1 MAMGQYQCP
10 DGWTD
15 KSGSPECAGAVSA
28 ACTTVACCDMSTPAT
43 PAPTPAPT
51 PTCATYSVAWLLSQ
65 ALSLGCAAET
75 PIAFFDLK
83 KIADGVASPQSDADI
98 KAACCTAF
106 TEATCADWVALSCS
120 SGQARVDAN
129 SAPGGGADGMTMT
142 QDDFSS
148 HCCETTP
155 APTPAPTTCASF
167 SVAWL
172 LSQAL
177 GAGCAAD
184 TEFFDL
190 KKLAVPVSS
199 SADADVRSACC
210 TPFSEAVCSD
220 WSTMSCEWGQY
231 VVGTNAAPADDDGMT
246 IEVATFRSSCCSD
259 PISCADYG
267 EDVSSAPR
275 GSAAIAAASVAVSVT
290 MWA

>member
-1 MAMGQYQCP
+1 MGQYQCP

-15 KSGSPECAGAVSA
+15 KSGSPACAGAVSA
-28 ACTTVACCDMSTPAT
+28 ACTTAACCDISTDPT
-43 PAPTPAPT
+43 PAPTPAPA
-51 PTCATYSVAWLLSQ
+51 PTCATYSVAWAISQ
-65 ALSLGCAAET
+65 ALGGGCAADT
-75 PIAFFDLK
+75 QFFDLK
-83 KIADGVASPQSDADI
+83 KLANGVASPQSDSDI

-106 TEATCADWVALSCS
+106 ADATCADWVTWSCS

-148 HCCETTP
+148 QCCETTP

-167 SVAWL
+167 SVAWI

-190 KKLAVPVSS
+190 KKLAVTVSS
-199 SADADVRSACC
+199 SADADVKSACC

-220 WSTMSCEWGQY
+220 WSAMSCQSGQY
-231 VVGTNAAPADDDGMT
+231 VVGTNAAPADDGMT

-259 PISCADYG
+259 PISCADYA

-275 GSAAIAAASVAVSVT
+275 GSASIAAASVAVAVT

>member
-28 ACTTVACCDMSTPAT
+28 ACTT
-43 PAPTPAPT
+43 
-51 PTCATYSVAWLLSQ
+51 VAWLLSQ

-120 SGQARVDAN
+120 SGQARDDAN

-155 APTPAPTTCASF
+155 APTPAPTTCA
-167 SVAWL
+167 
-172 LSQAL
+172 
-177 GAGCAAD
+177 
-184 TEFFDL
+184 
-190 KKLAVPVSS
+190 
-199 SADADVRSACC
+199 
-210 TPFSEAVCSD
+210 
-220 WSTMSCEWGQY
+220 
-231 VVGTNAAPADDDGMT
+231 
-246 IEVATFRSSCCSD
+246 
-259 PISCADYG
+259 
-267 EDVSSAPR
+267 
-275 GSAAIAAASVAVSVT
+275 
-290 MWA
+290 